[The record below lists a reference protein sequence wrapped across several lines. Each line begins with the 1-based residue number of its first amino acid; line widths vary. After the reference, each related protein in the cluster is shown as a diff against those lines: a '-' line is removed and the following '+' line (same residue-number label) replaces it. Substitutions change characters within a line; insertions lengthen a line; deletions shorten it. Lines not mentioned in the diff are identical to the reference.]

1 MAESIFIFVGSL
13 FLVIRGSTMAT
24 KHATRLAQ
32 SFHISRYVIG
42 FIVVALISILPET
55 MIAINSALAG
65 MPEFGLGTLFGSNV
79 ADLTIIFAI
88 LIFHIGRGVRVSTKV
103 LSSTE
108 FFPLFIL
115 IPLIFGLNGY
125 YSRLEG
131 IFLIIAGS
139 YFYYKIFKGG
149 VSDSPT
155 QHTAVK
161 AYKSLYLLTFS
172 VALLLVGS
180 HFTVSSASSL
190 ALALGISPVLI
201 GMLIVGLG
209 TTMPELFFSLKSVE
223 REEDSLAVG
232 DLLGTVLAD
241 ATIVVGIL
249 AVISP
254 FAFPT
259 KIIYI
264 TGGFMFLGAMMLVN
278 FMHTNR
284 KISVKE
290 GAILALLWITYVIV
304 EFTLSS

>member
-1 MAESIFIFVGSL
+1 MAESIFIFVASL
-13 FLVIRGSTMAT
+13 FLVIRGSTLAT

-42 FIVVALISILPET
+42 FMVVALISILPET
-55 MIAINSALAG
+55 LIAINSALAG

-79 ADLTIIFAI
+79 ADLTLIFAI

-103 LSSTE
+103 LGSVH
-108 FFPLFIL
+108 FYPLFIL
-115 IPLIFGLNGY
+115 LPLIFGLNGS
-125 YSRLEG
+125 YSRFEG
-131 IFLIIAGS
+131 VFLILAGS
-139 YFYYKIFKGG
+139 IFYYKIFKGG

-161 AYKSLYLLTFS
+161 AYKSLFALIFS
-172 VALLLVGS
+172 VTLLLVGS
-180 HFTVSSASSL
+180 HFTVSSATTL
-190 ALALGISPVLI
+190 AVALGVSPVLI

-249 AVISP
+249 ATISP
-254 FAFPT
+254 FNFPT
-259 KIIYI
+259 KLIYI
-264 TGGFMFLGAMMLVN
+264 TGGFMFLGAVMLIN
-278 FMHTNR
+278 FMHTSR

-290 GAILALLWITYVIV
+290 GSILLALWLTYVIV
-304 EFTLSS
+304 EFSVSH

>member
-13 FLVIRGSTMAT
+13 FLVIRGSTLAT

-55 MIAINSALAG
+55 LIAINSALAG
-65 MPEFGLGTLFGSNV
+65 IPEFGLGTLFGSNV
-79 ADLTIIFAI
+79 ADLTLIFAI

-103 LSSTE
+103 LSTVH
-108 FFPLFIL
+108 FYPLFIL
-115 IPLIFGLNGY
+115 LPLIFGLNGY

-131 IFLIIAGS
+131 IFLIVAGAF
-139 YFYYKIFKGG
+139 FYYKIFKGG

-155 QHTAVK
+155 QHTLVSAK
-161 AYKSLYLLTFS
+161 RSLLLLIFS
-172 VALLLVGS
+172 IGLLLVGS

-201 GMLIVGLG
+201 GMLVVGLG

-259 KIIYI
+259 KIVYI
-264 TGGFMFLGAMMLVN
+264 TGGFMFLGAMMLIN
-278 FMHTNR
+278 FMHTNK

-290 GAILALLWITYVIV
+290 GLILTLLWLTYVIV
-304 EFTLSS
+304 EFTVSS